1 MGNPPGTIPRRLGTC
16 PPERPRLWGD
26 LATAVLHANK
36 IRKLYRAGM
45 SKSKIA
51 RRLQLGRTSV
61 RHILTPKKAS

>member
-1 MGNPPGTIPRRLGTC
+1 
-16 PPERPRLWGD
+16 
-26 LATAVLHANK
+26 
-36 IRKLYRAGM
+36 M